1 METNEEL
8 ALRVVKDMYWRWLPG
23 MLDEDGNRWLQR
35 PTYGWKGLVCTADG
49 RVETRV
55 LDEADPLL
63 PDLSDPA
70 TIGCLRSLVDQAW
83 GDTVNVYREAGGHW
97 RAAMADCRGV
107 ADGALSF
114 YAYTEA
120 EALVLALEAAP

>member
-1 METNEEL
+1 MKTNEEL

-23 MLDEDGNRWLQR
+23 MRSWALFPGMGSRRGARAVAGHCPQESIQPQANLR
-35 PTYGWKGLVCTADG
+35 
-49 RVETRV
+49 
-55 LDEADPLL
+55 L

-70 TIGCLRSLVDQAW
+70 TLGCLRYLVNRAW

-97 RAAMADCRGV
+97 RAAMADCRGI
-107 ADGALSF
+107 ADGVLSF
-114 YAYTEA
+114 YAHTEA